1 MPDHAAVTDAG
12 IRRTINAQFYTKS
25 LPTGCLIFSY
35 CSLYHF
41 DTAPGLVNTINRI
54 SRILHG
60 TEKSGE
66 KYLDGTVARGYR

>member
-25 LPTGCLIFSY
+25 LPADLLIFSY
-35 CSLYHF
+35 FSPCHF
-41 DTAPGLVNTINRI
+41 DTAPGLVNTINGI

-60 TEKSGE
+60 TKKSGE

>member
-12 IRRTINAQFYTKS
+12 IRRMINAQFYTKS
-25 LPTGCLIFSY
+25 LPTHFLIFSY
-35 CSLYHF
+35 RSLYHF
-41 DTAPGLVNTINRI
+41 DRAPGLVNTINGI

-66 KYLDGTVARGYR
+66 KYLDDTVAWGYR